1 MKRKR
6 LSLKHLLFVMMGLL
20 FIVPEPFH
28 AHAAVTITPSPADNA
43 TGVSLEVKITATFS
57 EEMDS
62 STVNKD
68 TFFVTT
74 GKDYGYETVAGKVEY
89 NSNTKTATFTPSI
102 SLGVSMPYVA
112 TITTD
117 VKNLTSGNPLPEDYK
132 WRFSTGT
139 GTGNYAT
146 VVSTTPA
153 NGAKDVHPAA
163 VIIITFSKDMQTLS
177 FNSDSFFVT
186 TGEKYEAATV
196 AGNVTYSNKT
206 ATFTPSTKLTPNTL
220 YNVSVTAEVKDSDG
234 ISLAGLYSWEFTTGT
249 DIFSVS
255 IDSPSSDKTVVEG
268 DVVNFQASITG
279 GKSPFTYSWA
289 ISELDINE
297 NGDHEDLGDFKFETA
312 GVYTVTFTATDAD
325 NKTASDSVKITVT
338 KKDKDT
344 TPTIVGPYPSDKAT
358 NMSVDTVIRVRFST
372 DMDEASINNN
382 TFFMKK
388 AGGYNTEIIAGTVSL
403 GDRDHAIFTTAASL
417 EPDTTYY
424 LTVTTDVKSQS
435 GKTLQN
441 DYEWSFSTGLKSM
454 APTVK
459 WSEPSGN
466 SVSITEGIYAG
477 FLEHMDTSSI
487 NGTTL
492 FVSDGSNKIAGTV
505 FYSDVWGDGIFHSA
519 EKLAYNT
526 TYTVTVT
533 TGVKNRSGIAMK
545 ENHVWSFTTIGSE
558 PPEVLSTTPAD
569 GATKMPVN
577 APITAA
583 FSKDMD
589 ESTLTSAFMVENASN
604 NPITGTVSYS
614 NRVATF
620 IPTAALEY
628 GKTYTAFVKTDAK
641 DSSGIPLKAEKS
653 WSFTIAPQGCGIKGD
668 INGDNKVTLAD
679 AVLALQICSGAGD
692 SSVCKEA
699 DINGDGK
706 IGIAELI
713 YILNFLATN

>member
-6 LSLKHLLFVMMGLL
+6 LSLKNLLFVMMGLL

-28 AHAAVTITPSPADNA
+28 AHAAVIITPSPADKA
-43 TGVSLEVKITATFS
+43 PGVSLDVKITATFS
-57 EEMDS
+57 EDMDTL
-62 STVNKD
+62 TVNKD

-74 GKDYGYETVAGKVEY
+74 GKLYGYETVAGKVEY
-89 NSNTKTATFTPSI
+89 NSNTKTATLTPSTP
-102 SLGVSMPYVA
+102 LEALMPYEV

-117 VKNLTSGNPLPEDYK
+117 VKNLSGGNPLPEDYK
-132 WRFSTGT
+132 WRFGTGT

-146 VVSTTPA
+146 VVSATPA

-163 VIIITFSKDMQTLS
+163 VIIITFSKDMQESS
-177 FNSDSFFVT
+177 FNSDTFFVT

-196 AGNVTYSNKT
+196 AGNVSYSNKT
-206 ATFTPSTKLTPNTL
+206 ATFTPSAKLAPNTL

-234 ISLAGLYSWEFTTGT
+234 ISLAGLYSWSFTTGT

-268 DVVNFQASITG
+268 ETVNFQASIIG

-289 ISELDINE
+289 ISGLDISE
-297 NGDHEDLGDFKFETA
+297 NGDHEDLGDFKFNTE
-312 GVYTVTFTATDAD
+312 GLYTVTFTATDAD

-338 KKDKDT
+338 KDT
-344 TPTIVGPYPSDKAT
+344 TPTIVGPYPSDTAT
-358 NMSVDTVIRVRFST
+358 NIPLDTVIRVRFST
-372 DMDEASINNN
+372 DMDEASINDK
-382 TFFMKK
+382 TFLMKK
-388 AGGYNTEIIAGTVSL
+388 VGGYDTEIIAGTVTVAD
-403 GDRDHAIFTTAASL
+403 GNYAIFTTAESL
-417 EPDTTYY
+417 EPDTSYD
-424 LTVTTDVKSQS
+424 LTVTTGIKSRS
-435 GKTLQN
+435 GKTLQK
-441 DYEWSFSTGLKSM
+441 DYEWSFTTGSKSI
-454 APTVK
+454 APTVR

-466 SVSITEGIYAG
+466 FVAVTDEGIYAG
-477 FLEHMDTSSI
+477 FLEHIEPSSI
-487 NGTTL
+487 NGNTF
-492 FVSDGSNKIAGTV
+492 FVSDGSKKIAGTV
-505 FYSDVWGDGIFHSA
+505 SYSDVWGDGIFEPA

-526 TYTVTVT
+526 TYTATVT

-545 ENHVWSFTTIGSE
+545 ENYVWSFTTIGSE
-558 PPEVLSTTPAD
+558 PPEVLSTMPAN
-569 GATKMPVN
+569 GATKVPVN
-577 APITAA
+577 ALITAA

-589 ESTLTSAFMVENASN
+589 ESTLTGAFMVDNASH

-628 GKTYTAFVKTDAK
+628 GKTYTAFVTEDAK
-641 DSSGIPLKAEKS
+641 DSGGIPLQTEKS

-679 AVLALQICSGAGD
+679 AVLALQICSGEDGF
-692 SSVCKEA
+692 SVCKEA
-699 DINGDGK
+699 DVDGDGK